1 MGERIPAWPS
11 VTVTGLPRAWQRIL
25 GGGRIRR
32 MESRALKTNSM
43 DDFDL
48 RMSEESRPFF
58 EAVVEFLG
66 NGR

>member
-1 MGERIPAWPS
+1 
-11 VTVTGLPRAWQRIL
+11 
-25 GGGRIRR
+25 

-58 EAVVEFLG
+58 NQVVEFLEEIVDPMQQAFHKAG
-66 NGR
+66 EGRADLSTQGRVELLWC